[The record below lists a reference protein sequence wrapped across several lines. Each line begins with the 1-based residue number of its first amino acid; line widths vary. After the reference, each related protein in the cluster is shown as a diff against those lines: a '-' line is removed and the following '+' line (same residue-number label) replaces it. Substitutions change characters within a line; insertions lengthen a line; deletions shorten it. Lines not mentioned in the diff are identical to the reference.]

1 MNRGS
6 LHTRSFRRT
15 HFFVF
20 RYRWNKNDFTC
31 QKSFRSFQ
39 ETGPRTW
46 CGQRLFNKSFQLLGG
61 DGGVGGEL
69 SKMILERC
77 CRSLEL
83 NQALTLFHNPFV
95 DWIRSYCNETTDDL
109 DRLKTFRS
117 AHSTMVSSWILFCHP
132 CLCFAPLHKH
142 RQYKVRGSDG

>member
-6 LHTRSFRRT
+6 LQTRSFRRT

-61 DGGVGGEL
+61 DGGAGGEL

-95 DWIRSYCNETTDDL
+95 DWIQSCFNETTDDL
-109 DRLKTFRS
+109 DPVWKHS
-117 AHSTMVSSWILFCHP
+117 AQLIQQWRAHGSYFAILVYVLLYCINTDS
-132 CLCFAPLHKH
+132 
-142 RQYKVRGSDG
+142 GG